1 MIELVPLKKVFATC
15 IGCQPRKGVNTRDS
29 TQEDDMGLA
38 WAIQEECDKGTVS
51 KVEQN
56 TGKPQVIAKCCQLAT
71 KGTYYPLA

>member
-1 MIELVPLKKVFATC
+1 M
-15 IGCQPRKGVNTRDS
+15 NTRDS

-71 KGTYYPLA
+71 KDTYYPLA